1 MPIKKSTTK
10 AAATEA
16 VKTTTEEKKAEAA
29 KAAEPVKAAKTPE
42 KKQPVKRAAAK
53 KAVAEKKAAV
63 KPAAK
68 AAEAKKF
75 VYVQCLGNEYKVED
89 IENSVKKAWMDETG
103 KKESD
108 IKEMQIYIKPEEN
121 AAYYVINNE
130 YKEGGNKVDL

>member
-16 VKTTTEEKKAEAA
+16 VKTTTEEKKTEA
-29 KAAEPVKAAKTPE
+29 VKAVEPAKTAKTTE
-42 KKQPVKRAAAK
+42 KKQPVRRAAAK
-53 KAVAEKKAAV
+53 KAVAEKKAAE

-75 VYVQCLGNEYKVED
+75 VYVQCMGNEYKVED
-89 IENSVKKAWMDETG
+89 IENRVKKAWMDETG

-108 IKEMQIYIKPEEN
+108 IKEQQNDIKPEEH
-121 AAYYVINNE
+121 AAYYVITNE
-130 YKEGGNKVDL
+130 DQEGGIKGDV

>member
-1 MPIKKSTTK
+1 MPTKKSTTK
-10 AAATEA
+10 AAVTEA
-16 VKTTTEEKKAEAA
+16 VKTTTEEKTEAV
-29 KAAEPVKAAKTPE
+29 KAAEPAKTAKTSE

-53 KAVAEKKAAV
+53 KAAAEKKAAV

-68 AAEAKKF
+68 AAEVKKF
-75 VYVQCLGNEYKVED
+75 VYVQCMGNEYKVED
-89 IENSVKKAWMDETG
+89 IENRVKKAWIEETG

>member
-1 MPIKKSTTK
+1 M
-10 AAATEA
+10 
-16 VKTTTEEKKAEAA
+16 
-29 KAAEPVKAAKTPE
+29 
-42 KKQPVKRAAAK
+42 
-53 KAVAEKKAAV
+53 AEKKPAV

>member
-1 MPIKKSTTK
+1 MSYSLLSSSGAPVSYTHLMPK
-10 AAATEA
+10 EA
-16 VKTTTEEKKAEAA
+16 QVIL
-29 KAAEPVKAAKTPE
+29 PE
-42 KKQPVKRAAAK
+42 LETLDFIRQGRNLVLYGNP
-53 KAVAEKKAAV
+53 
-63 KPAAK
+63 
-68 AAEAKKF
+68 
-75 VYVQCLGNEYKVED
+75 GNEYKVDD